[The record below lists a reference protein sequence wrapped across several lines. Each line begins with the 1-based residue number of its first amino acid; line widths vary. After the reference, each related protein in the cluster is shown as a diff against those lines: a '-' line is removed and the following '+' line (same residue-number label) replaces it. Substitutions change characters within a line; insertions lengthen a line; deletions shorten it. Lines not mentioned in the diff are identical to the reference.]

1 MATHINNALQNRM
14 FTHLQGAYPNEGGG
28 LLIGTMAGEDI
39 VITDLAEAEN
49 TFPTEEQF
57 HRMGLAPDF
66 WARVEDEADE
76 RGLQVVGFYH
86 SHPDHPAQP
95 SAYDLAHA
103 FPNLAYIIVSV
114 QNGQVDHVH
123 NWRLRQ
129 DRSQFDADP
138 LTITS
143 L

>member
-1 MATHINNALQNRM
+1 MTTTISAASQTRM
-14 FTHLQGAYPNEGGG
+14 FDHLRKAYPNEGGG
-28 LLIGTMAGEDI
+28 LLIGQREGDTLHVLDI
-39 VITDLAEAEN
+39 YEAEN

-76 RGLQVVGFYH
+76 RGLEIVGFYH

-95 SAYDLAHA
+95 SAYDLSHA

-114 QNGQVDHVH
+114 QKGEVDHVK
-123 NWRLRQ
+123 NWRLKI
-129 DRSQFDADP
+129 DRSAFDADP
-138 LTITS
+138 LTVND
-143 L
+143 

>member
-1 MATHINNALQNRM
+1 MTTQLSAALQDRM
-14 FTHLQGAYPNEGGG
+14 LAHLRSAYPNEGGG
-28 LLIGTMAGEDI
+28 LLIGTRDGDTLT
-39 VITDLAEAEN
+39 VTDLAEAEN

-66 WARVEDEADE
+66 WAKVEDDADE

-86 SHPDHPAQP
+86 SHPDAPAQP
-95 SAYDLAHA
+95 SQYDLEHA

-114 QNGQVDHVH
+114 QKGEVDHI
-123 NWRLRQ
+123 NNFRLRE

-138 LTITS
+138 LYMS
-143 L
+143 